1 MSRLKL
7 LDILV
12 IVVSVALC
20 SILMFLRL
28 PGMELLGISPN
39 WLLIWVVAWSSKRG
53 IWQGAIAGVAMG
65 CIYDSLTVAS
75 PSHILS
81 LVIVGVLTSSLQKQK
96 YIKEDFISIA
106 LIVFFMTIVAETVFA
121 LQYAWMRIL
130 PLTEVWH
137 NYQQIAIASAIL
149 SSLWSPILCY
159 PLALW
164 WEKIFI
170 QRELGIRS

>member
-1 MSRLKL
+1 MSWLKIT
-7 LDILV
+7 DILV
-12 IVVSVALC
+12 IIVSVAIC

-39 WLLIWVVAWSSKRG
+39 WLLIWVVAWSAKRG
-53 IWQGAIAGVAMG
+53 IWQGAIAGLVMG
-65 CIYDSLTVAS
+65 CIYDSITVAS

-96 YIKEDFISIA
+96 YIGEDFISVA
-106 LIVFFMTIVAETVFA
+106 LIVFFMSLIAESIYA
-121 LQYAWMRIL
+121 IQYSWMNLL
-130 PLTEVWH
+130 PLAEIWQ

-149 SSLWSPILCY
+149 SSLWSPIFYY

-164 WEKIFI
+164 WDNIDSQK
-170 QRELGIRS
+170 